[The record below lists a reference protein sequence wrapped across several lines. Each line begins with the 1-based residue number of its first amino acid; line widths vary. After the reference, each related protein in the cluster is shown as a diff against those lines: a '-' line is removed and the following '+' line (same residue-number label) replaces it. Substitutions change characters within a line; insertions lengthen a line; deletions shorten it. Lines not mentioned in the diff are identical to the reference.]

1 MSNED
6 IIKELKEQIE
16 KLSKNTTYE
25 FIKEEHKLSDGSTIF
40 LLKNKDHIVILP
52 TTKDKPIT
60 YKNPDVK
67 VDIGEP
73 REYNE
78 KELGEWIINRLRYYY
93 FSNKELFGK
102 QVYRSLK
109 GMVKRG
115 NIQPALRYIE
125 LNWNKNIYNDYN
137 DMTKA
142 KHILPIIASI
152 TFLNS
157 AKIGIIDIE
166 IPGGDKS

>member
-1 MSNED
+1 
-6 IIKELKEQIE
+6 
-16 KLSKNTTYE
+16 
-25 FIKEEHKLSDGSTIF
+25 
-40 LLKNKDHIVILP
+40 
-52 TTKDKPIT
+52 
-60 YKNPDVK
+60 
-67 VDIGEP
+67 
-73 REYNE
+73 
-78 KELGEWIINRLRYYY
+78 
-93 FSNKELFGK
+93 
-102 QVYRSLK
+102 
-109 GMVKRG
+109 MVKRG

-142 KHILPIIASI
+142 KHILPIISSI